1 MFSQYNVLKEKI
13 TLSDNHKEM
22 NVLITRYSDIISH
35 PLEDIYYDFNADQQ
49 IKLLGNMAN

>member
-1 MFSQYNVLKEKI
+1 
-13 TLSDNHKEM
+13 M

-35 PLEDIYYDFNADQQ
+35 PLEDIYYDLNADQQ